1 MPEIQKN
8 NFSTESQVRSTL
20 KNKKLRV
27 ALHIHQF
34 AELAYV
40 IDGEVTVK
48 HNRIKEIARAGDVIA
63 VLPYQ
68 EHGYYVEDNKTVK
81 YWMALLSEDFMSDI
95 IYHETASFEYKSLV
109 FKPSPELKALIEAK
123 MFNTDNQI
131 IEPDFE
137 MTLDLKALIYATFS
151 EYLRKKPSDF
161 EKESPKQNQI
171 VSSDPVTKAINYL
184 RINFRSDIKI
194 EDCAKEIGYSSS
206 HISHCLKKNFHMT
219 FLQLRNDMRISYA
232 KNLLK
237 FKRMSIYMVALE
249 CGFNCELTFNR
260 VFKQITN
267 LTPQQFKKKF
277 SYRQK

>member
-1 MPEIQKN
+1 MPEIQKD

-20 KNKKLRV
+20 KEKRLRV
-27 ALHIHQF
+27 GLHIHQF
-34 AELAYV
+34 AELAYI

-68 EHGYYVEDNKTVK
+68 EHGYFVEDNKTVK
-81 YWMALLSEDFMSDI
+81 YWMTLINENLMSDI
-95 IYHETASFEYKSLV
+95 IYHESTSFEYESLV
-109 FKPSPELKALIEAK
+109 FKPSPELRALIEAK
-123 MFNTDNQI
+123 MFDTGDQI

-151 EYLRKKPSDF
+151 EYLRKRHSDF
-161 EKESPKQNQI
+161 EQKSPKQNQI
-171 VSSDPVTKAINYL
+171 VSSDPVTKAVNYL

-206 HISHCLKKNFHMT
+206 YISHCLKKNFHMT

-232 KNLLK
+232 KHLLK
-237 FKRMSIYMVALE
+237 YKRMSIYMVALE
-249 CGFNCELTFNR
+249 CGFNCELTFKR
-260 VFKQITN
+260 VFKQFTK
-267 LTPQQFKKKF
+267 LTPQQYKKR
-277 SYRQK
+277 YGL